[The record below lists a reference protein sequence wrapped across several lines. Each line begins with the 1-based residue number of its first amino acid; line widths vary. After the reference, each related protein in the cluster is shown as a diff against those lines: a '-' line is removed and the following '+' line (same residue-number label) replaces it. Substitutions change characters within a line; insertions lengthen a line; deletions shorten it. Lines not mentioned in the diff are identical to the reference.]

1 MMYLLALFADESGW
15 EDVTP
20 EQMQE
25 GMEPWNK
32 FERELYDS
40 GAHITGEGC
49 ARVPKRGP

>member
-1 MMYLLALFADESGW
+1 MYLLALFADESGW

-40 GAHITGEGC
+40 GAHIAGEGC